1 MTTDGRPVPPPPRI
15 RYRIELLDGDA
26 LVKSISVRGYRPT
39 ALREAARICA
49 QPTLF
54 ESWVLAVSAYQ
65 LRRLRDD
72 KTLDRTEVQRP
83 NPAAAKTHEKES
95 RQ

>member
-1 MTTDGRPVPPPPRI
+1 MTKSEQSSRPPPRI

-39 ALREAARICA
+39 AHREASRICS

-54 ESWVLAVSAYQ
+54 ESWVLSVTAYQ
-65 LRRLRDD
+65 LRRIRDD
-72 KTLDRTEVQRP
+72 QAFDRTEVTPRTSDQLP
-83 NPAAAKTHEKES
+83 QGKLP
-95 RQ
+95 

>member
-1 MTTDGRPVPPPPRI
+1 VSQPAPPPPRI
-15 RYRIELLDGDA
+15 RYRIELLDGDV

-54 ESWVLAVSAYQ
+54 ESWVLTVSAYQ
-65 LRRLRDD
+65 LRRIRDD
-72 KTLDRTEVQRP
+72 KVFDRTDVHI
-83 NPAAAKTHEKES
+83 NEKELK
-95 RQ
+95 Q